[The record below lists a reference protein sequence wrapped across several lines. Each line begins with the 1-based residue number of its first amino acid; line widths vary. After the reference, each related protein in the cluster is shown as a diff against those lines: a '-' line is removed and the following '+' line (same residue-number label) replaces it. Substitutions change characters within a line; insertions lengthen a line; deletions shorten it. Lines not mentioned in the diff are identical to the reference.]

1 MAADL
6 ESCPRNR
13 DEGDAHA
20 GQIRTAG
27 NPCSLQLFRTR
38 SSWEMGAFV
47 PLNTSSKKVATVIF
61 MNRKFLAW
69 LRICHRV
76 KAVSIAL
83 CALLFCFQNMTFAQ
97 ESTSAEARLALV
109 DPFVG
114 TGPDGHTFPGATVP
128 FGMVQL
134 SPDTQIGP
142 FKQSYKWASGYR
154 YEDTTILGFSHTH
167 FSGSGH
173 SDLGDV
179 LLQPISGDVRL
190 EPGDIDKPESGYRS
204 RFSHKQERAEPGY
217 YAVDLLDYDVHVEL
231 TASARV
237 GVHRY
242 TYPVGKPAYVLVD
255 LRSSIYNYPGKV
267 LWSRLRIR
275 DDRTVTGMRETRGWA
290 AGRQLYFAMRFSQPL
305 GQHSLYDREPVPVEY
320 HGFKTPGTNPEN
332 TQAIEG
338 RGIVAVFGFDP
349 HAQPLV
355 VKVALSPVSE
365 EAAIANMDAE
375 VPAFDFDATHAA
387 ATAAWTKELQRMDIT
402 APLAVQKNLYTAMYH
417 ALMSPNLSMDA
428 DGSYRGPDN
437 QVHRATDFH
446 FVSNLSLWDTYRAQQ
461 PLMTL
466 LEPEARTSD
475 LVNSMLASRRESPF
489 GILPVW
495 QEQGLETWCMIGYHA
510 VPEIVDAYM
519 KGIRGFDADEAL
531 HAVIA
536 SATYGA
542 YGSLDDYMR
551 LGYVPVDHDDEA
563 ASKTVEYA
571 FDDWAIARMAGA
583 MHRTEEAGT
592 FTKRAANWRNN
603 FNTKD
608 GFVEPRLRSGEYRVP
623 FDPAKAGA
631 GSGFTEGNA
640 WQYSWYQP
648 QDVQG
653 LIDLL
658 GGKRQLIAKLDAMFD
673 AKVDPHQY
681 AEVED
686 ISGMIG
692 QYIHGNEPSHHLAY
706 LYNYADA
713 PIRTQERLRQIVESQ
728 YRPTPDGLVGNDD
741 LGQMSAWLIFTS
753 LGFYPVAPGSNEYV
767 IGRPFVDK
775 AVLHLPNGNT
785 FTILAEHLSS
795 SNAFIRSVTLN
806 GKPLSRLFLRHEEIM
821 RGGELRFLMS
831 TKAEATWSMQGS
843 EVPYSMTQAH

>member
-1 MAADL
+1 MILIPKA
-6 ESCPRNR
+6 
-13 DEGDAHA
+13 
-20 GQIRTAG
+20 
-27 NPCSLQLFRTR
+27 
-38 SSWEMGAFV
+38 
-47 PLNTSSKKVATVIF
+47 
-61 MNRKFLAW
+61 
-69 LRICHRV
+69 LRICRRV
-76 KAVSIAL
+76 CFSAETASIVL
-83 CALLFCFQNMTFAQ
+83 CALTCLPQVATAQ
-97 ESTSAEARLALV
+97 TSPSPRARLALV
-109 DPFVG
+109 DPFIG
-114 TGPDGHTFPGATVP
+114 TGPDGHTFPGATLP

-134 SPDTQIGP
+134 SPDTQIRP

-179 LLQPISGDVRL
+179 LIQPIAGDVQL
-190 EPGDIDKPESGYRS
+190 EPGDIEKPGYRS
-204 RFSHKQERAEPGY
+204 HFSHQQERAEPGY
-217 YAVDLLDYDVHVEL
+217 YAVDLLDYGIHAEL

-242 TYPVGKPAYVLVD
+242 TYPAGKPAHVLVD

-275 DDRTVTGMRETRGWA
+275 EDGTVTGMRETRGWA
-290 AGRQLYFAMRFSQPL
+290 PGRQLYFAMRFSQTPQ
-305 GQHSLYDREPVPVEY
+305 QHSLYDHEPLPVEY
-320 HGFKTPGTNPEN
+320 HGFKTPGTTPEN

-338 RGIVAVFGFDP
+338 RGIIAVFDFKP
-349 HAQPLV
+349 QQPLV
-355 VKVALSPVSE
+355 VKVALSSVSE
-365 EAAIANMDAE
+365 EAAIANMNAE
-375 VPAFDFDATHAA
+375 VPDFDFDSVHAA
-387 ATAAWTKELQRMDIT
+387 ATAAWLKELQRMDVT
-402 APLAVQKNLYTAMYH
+402 APPAVQKNLYTAMYH
-417 ALMSPNLSMDA
+417 ALLSPNLSMDV
-428 DGSYRGPDN
+428 DGGYRGPDN
-437 QVHRATDFH
+437 QVHHAEGFH
-446 FVSNLSLWDTYRAQQ
+446 FVSNLSLWDTYRAEQ

-489 GILPVW
+489 GILPIW

-510 VPEIVDAYM
+510 VPEIADAYL

-531 HAVIA
+531 RAIVA
-536 SATYGA
+536 SASYGP
-542 YGSLDDYMR
+542 YGSLDEYMR

-571 FDDWAIARMAGA
+571 FDDWTIARMAAA
-583 MHRTEEAGT
+583 MKHTETADT

-608 GFVEPRLRSGEYRVP
+608 GFVEPRLANGEYRVP
-623 FDPAKAGA
+623 FDPARAGA

-658 GGKRQLIAKLDAMFD
+658 GGKQQLVAKLDAMFD

-681 AEVED
+681 ADVED

-706 LYNYADA
+706 LYDYAGEPA
-713 PIRTQERLRQIVESQ
+713 RTQERLRQIVESQ
-728 YRPTPDGLVGNDD
+728 YRPAPDGLVGNDD

-753 LGFYPVAPGSNEYV
+753 LGFYPVAPGTNEYV
-767 IGRPFVDK
+767 IGRPFVDR
-775 AVLHLPNGNT
+775 AVLHLPNGRSLT
-785 FTILAEHLSS
+785 
-795 SNAFIRSVTLN
+795 IRSVNMTEDA
-806 GKPLSRLFLRHEEIM
+806 RFLKDVLLDGISLDRSFVTHEELM
-821 RGGELRFLMS
+821 KGGELKFVF
-831 TKAEATWSMQGS
+831 GS
-843 EVPYSMTQAH
+843 ENDAVWSHRRLRAPYSISSS